1 MNSERC
7 MEEMS
12 RVEGIIEAIHSRASV
27 KAFEA
32 KPVPRETIERL
43 LEAAVRA
50 PNHRLTEPWR
60 FYVLQGE
67 SKRRF
72 AELRREHRA
81 AKFDDPTAPEVERAL
96 EKAYDD
102 VVRTPA
108 VITVTAQVSDDRVR
122 REEDY
127 AATCCAIQ
135 NLLLAA
141 LSFGLGTY
149 WRTGALI
156 EDPRLLDLLG
166 ASSEER
172 VVGAIYL
179 GYPADAPKPRPRTP
193 AAEVTRWLE

>member
-1 MNSERC
+1 MDGR
-7 MEEMS
+7 
-12 RVEGIIEAIHSRASV
+12 RVENVLEAIHSRTSV
-27 KAFEA
+27 KSFRAD
-32 KPVPRETIERL
+32 PVPKELVMEL

-67 SKRRF
+67 SQRRF

-81 AKFDDPTAPEVERAL
+81 AKFDDPAAPEAEKAL
-96 EKAYDD
+96 QKAYDD
-102 VVRTPA
+102 VVRTPVIIA
-108 VITVTAQVSDDRVR
+108 VTTLASDDAVR

-135 NLLLAA
+135 NILLAA

-149 WRTGALI
+149 WRTGAVI

-172 VVGAIYL
+172 AVGAIYL
-179 GYPADAPKPRPRTP
+179 GYPAAEPKRKPRAP
-193 AAEVTRWLE
+193 AAEKTRWLT

>member
-1 MNSERC
+1 MDGRRFEK
-7 MEEMS
+7 
-12 RVEGIIEAIHSRASV
+12 VLEAIHSRTSV
-27 KAFEA
+27 KSFRAD
-32 KPVPRETIERL
+32 PVPKELVVAL

-81 AKFDDPTAPEVERAL
+81 AKFDDPAAPEAEKAL
-96 EKAYDD
+96 QKAYDD
-102 VVRTPA
+102 VVRTPVIIA
-108 VITVTAQVSDDRVR
+108 VSTLVSDDRVR

-135 NLLLAA
+135 NILLAA

-149 WRTGALI
+149 WRTGAVI

-166 ASSEER
+166 ASRSEER

-179 GYPADAPKPRPRTP
+179 GYPADEQKPRPRAP
-193 AAEVTRWLE
+193 AVERTRWLS

>member
-1 MNSERC
+1 
-7 MEEMS
+7 MEEMR

-27 KAFEA
+27 KLFKAE
-32 KPVPRETIERL
+32 PVPRETVERL

-81 AKFDDPTAPEVERAL
+81 AKFEDPAAPDAEKAL
-96 EKAYDD
+96 AKAYDD
-102 VVRTPA
+102 VVRTPTII
-108 VITVTAQVSDDRVR
+108 VVTSLVSDDRVR

-135 NLLLAA
+135 NILLAA

-156 EDPRLLDLLG
+156 DDPRLLDLLG

-172 VVGAIYL
+172 AVGAIYL
-179 GYPADAPKPRPRTP
+179 GYPADEPKPKPRPRAP
-193 AAEVTRWLE
+193 AAEKTRWLA